1 MSRSRRCASAVCA
14 GARAACPPAL
24 CRRSWSRSP
33 ARAPS
38 QPYPNAHQTRC
49 PAVPTGLLVP
59 AGTAP
64 EPPCPG
70 HTTVFL
76 WSIID
81 GLWPASGARLRVRDV
96 GRQVQAGQREGHGR
110 VQLDAPAARV
120 LEALDQHDQQ
130 LRQAPQVQLL
140 GRLHV
145 CAAAAAEP
153 AVALAQL
160 LRLQERLCAR
170 GGDGTGLGSGI
181 EFSQGQRPPRSC
193 RLVRPCRADRPA
205 AMHAGAIIRQDT
217 ASSSEVA
224 ERGKSGASRFA
235 ALPACKR
242 LLCLPR

>member
-1 MSRSRRCASAVCA
+1 
-14 GARAACPPAL
+14 
-24 CRRSWSRSP
+24 
-33 ARAPS
+33 
-38 QPYPNAHQTRC
+38 
-49 PAVPTGLLVP
+49 
-59 AGTAP
+59 
-64 EPPCPG
+64 
-70 HTTVFL
+70 VFL

-181 EFSQGQRPPRSC
+181 EFSQSQRPPRSC